1 MTPDLTPEAT
11 TAGGAA
17 AGIRPVR
24 RGWAR
29 VDRYLTA
36 DRLVVYPAVV
46 VALFVVVWLLS
57 LAVTVPLPDF
67 LARWTAGRL
76 VIDGRADV
84 LYDPGVQSGLQQA
97 LGADA
102 LSWFVSPPFVAV
114 LLVPFGALP
123 YGLAALAWTL
133 LSLALLWLSVRALA
147 DLHPAFA
154 ALRGW
159 RALLLAGSCQA
170 VLELIGAGQDTAVVL
185 AALVLGAR
193 LLASGSDLAGG
204 LVLAVALV
212 KPQLAWLVPV
222 VLLLRGRWRALG
234 AMVAGGIVLVGA
246 SLVVL
251 GTGPWLDWVE
261 ALTSPLYR
269 DEVVSGQTAKSTS
282 INGLLEHLVPG
293 SGPVATVLWLVA
305 FVALVVVAVRRRSA
319 LADVGV
325 PVLLVTVV
333 PLTTV
338 LLTPHAMV
346 YDLVVVIPAVVW
358 LLTRRPSARVR
369 GLAAVG
375 YVLLFLAPLLQ
386 LAARAVPALAVL
398 AAPWVVVV
406 LVLLWRELVAPGAE
420 PTAAPLPSADRD
432 PVTPGA
438 SDG

>member
-1 MTPDLTPEAT
+1 MTPDVTPEAT
-11 TAGGAA
+11 TGGAA
-17 AGIRPVR
+17 ATGIRPAR
-24 RGWAR
+24 RGWGR
-29 VDRYLTA
+29 VDRYLTP

-46 VALFVVVWLLS
+46 VGLFVVVWLLS

-76 VIDGRADV
+76 VLDGRADV
-84 LYDPGVQSGLQQA
+84 LYDPGVQSALQQA

-133 LSLALLWLSVRALA
+133 MTLGLLWGAVRALA

-154 ALRGW
+154 GLRGW

-170 VLELIGAGQDTAVVL
+170 VLELVGAGQDTAVVL

-193 LLASGSDLAGG
+193 LLAGGSDLAGG

-212 KPQLAWLVPV
+212 KPQLAWLLPV
-222 VLLLRGRWRALG
+222 VLLLRGRWRALTG
-234 AMVAGGIVLVGA
+234 MVAGGLLLVAA
-246 SLVVL
+246 SLVAL
-251 GTGPWLDWVE
+251 GAGPWVDWLE

-269 DEVVSGQTAKSTS
+269 GEVVSGQTAKSAS
-282 INGLLEHLVPG
+282 IDGLLEHLVPG
-293 SGPVATVLWLVA
+293 SGPLAMLLWAVA
-305 FVALVVVAVRRRSA
+305 FVALVVVAVRRRAA
-319 LADVGV
+319 LDDVPL
-325 PVLLVTVV
+325 PVLLVTAV

-346 YDLVVVIPAVVW
+346 YDLVVVVPAVVW
-358 LLTRRPSARVR
+358 LVHRHPTPRVR
-369 GLAAVG
+369 GLATVG

-406 LVLLWRELVAPGAE
+406 LVLLWFELVAPVPGHDRPARLGAGQ
-420 PTAAPLPSADRD
+420 
-432 PVTPGA
+432 PGA